1 MVNSRLLRSKMAL
14 AGITQRELAAKMK
27 KAENTI
33 SAKIN
38 GKSRLYLDE
47 IDEIC
52 EALDIS
58 SDAEK
63 AEIFLNKMSQFRD
76 GESISAS

>member
-1 MVNSRLLRSKMAL
+1 MVDERKLRSKMAL
-14 AGITQRELAAKMK
+14 AGITQRDLAERMK

-47 IDEIC
+47 IDEMCTI
-52 EALDIS
+52 LNIHS
-58 SDAEK
+58 TAEK
-63 AEIFLNKMSQFRD
+63 ADIFLGNSSQ
-76 GESISAS
+76 